1 MNTTDLKQS
10 LHETV
15 SKGPLHLSTWAARKL
30 PVLSI
35 LTVSLMAGCSE
46 SAPENEPTQSSVG
59 IVCDS
64 DNGGLSLPEGFCAS
78 VVADGIGRARHIAV
92 APNGDIYVKTRTEQ
106 GGIAALRDTTGD
118 YKADVVEYFSDRTP
132 MGEGILWE
140 TGMAVHN
147 GYIWAS
153 NTESVYRWPLPEDG
167 SLVPQGD
174 PEVVI
179 SGFPEQRSHA
189 SKSIAFDDEGYIY
202 VSVGAPSNNCQEEP
216 RTPGSPGLDPCPQLE
231 RQAGIW
237 RFPADSLGQTQ
248 QDGVRYATGLRN
260 VVGLDWN
267 TAADALYVMQHGRD
281 QLHTLWPDL
290 YTEEENAE
298 LPAEE
303 LLRLSQGANAG
314 WPYCYYD
321 GKQGKKVLSPE
332 YGGDGQEVGRCA
344 QYLDPAAAFPGHW
357 APNGLLFYTGEHF
370 PERYRGGAFVAFH
383 GSWNRAPL
391 PQQGYKVTF
400 TPFEEGAPAGDYETF
415 ADGFA
420 GAEPIPN
427 RGAAEYRP
435 MGLAMGPNGA
445 LYISDSQKGRIWRVI
460 YTGEAAPA
468 TDKQAQAAEPANRSA
483 PTPTG
488 TGSATSP
495 NSAELFRELA
505 CHTCHAVEPQSGSS
519 TGPSLH
525 GLFGSEVTLRSGG
538 TVTADEPYLRESIL
552 NPTEKTVTGYMPVMP
567 SYEERL
573 TEDEVNLLVSYIK
586 SL

>member
-1 MNTTDLKQS
+1 MTF
-10 LHETV
+10 
-15 SKGPLHLSTWAARKL
+15 RKF

-35 LTVSLMAGCSE
+35 FIVLSMGGCSD
-46 SAPENEPTQSSVG
+46 SAPENKQSQSSVD

-64 DNGGLSLPEGFCAS
+64 DNGGLTLPDGFCAT
-78 VVADGIGRARHIAV
+78 VVVDSIGPARHIAV

-118 YKADVVEYFSDRTP
+118 HKADVIEYFSDRTP

-167 SLVPQGD
+167 ALVPKGD
-174 PEVVI
+174 PEIVV
-179 SGFPEQRSHA
+179 SGFPEQTSHD
-189 SKSIAFDDEGYIY
+189 SKSIAFDGKGYLY
-202 VSVGAPSNNCQEEP
+202 VNVGAPSNNCQKEP
-216 RTPGSPGLDPCPQLE
+216 RTPGSPGLYPCPQLE

-248 QDGVRYATGLRN
+248 LDGVHYATGIRN

-267 TAADALYVMQHGRD
+267 TTANALYVMQHGRD

-290 YTEEENAE
+290 YTEEDNAE

-303 LLRLSQGANAG
+303 LLRLTEGANAG

-321 GKQGKKVLSPE
+321 WRQNKKVLAPE
-332 YGGDGQEVGRCA
+332 YGGDGQEVGRCS
-344 QYLDPAAAFPGHW
+344 QYLKPAAAFPGHW
-357 APNGLLFYTGEHF
+357 APNALHFYTGEHF
-370 PERYRGGAFVAFH
+370 PEHYRGGAFIAFH

-400 TPFEEGAPAGDYETF
+400 IPFKDGAPAGDYETF

-420 GAEPIPN
+420 GVEPIPS
-427 RGAAEYRP
+427 RDAAEHRP
-435 MGLAMGPNGA
+435 MGLATGPDGA
-445 LYISDSQKGRIWRVI
+445 LYISDSQKGRIWRVV
-460 YTGEAAPA
+460 YAGKAAPA
-468 TDKQAQAAEPANRSA
+468 ADQQAAQSAEASAA
-483 PTPTG
+483 PTTD
-488 TGSATSP
+488 SAAATSLTG
-495 NSAELFRELA
+495 ATLFREMA
-505 CHTCHAVEPQSGSS
+505 CYTCHAVAEQDGTS
-519 TGPSLH
+519 TAPSLH
-525 GLFGSEVTLRSGG
+525 NLYENEVTLESGQ
-538 TVTADEPYLRESIL
+538 TVTADEAYLRESIL
-552 NPTEKTVTGYMPVMP
+552 NPSAKTVAGYMPVMP
-567 SYEERL
+567 NYEGQL
-573 TEDEVNLLVSYIK
+573 TEEELNLLVSYIK